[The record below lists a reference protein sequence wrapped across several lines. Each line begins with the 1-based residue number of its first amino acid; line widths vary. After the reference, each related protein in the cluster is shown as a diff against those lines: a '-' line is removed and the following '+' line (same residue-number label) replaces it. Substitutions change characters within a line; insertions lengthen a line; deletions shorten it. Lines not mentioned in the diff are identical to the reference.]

1 MINLETVN
9 WRRDRA
15 TLEYIEKKAETLR
28 EPESMKPFQLGE
40 AVTYCRSIYNPFAY
54 EIMRRS
60 GHLDKFRE
68 AWNEQQRNDIFNR
81 SCRYHGF
88 MLG

>member
-1 MINLETVN
+1 MIILEKVN
-9 WRRDRA
+9 WRKDRA
-15 TLEYIEKKAETLR
+15 TQEYVEKKAKELK
-28 EPESMKPFQLGE
+28 EPEKMKPFELGE

-60 GHLDKFRE
+60 NHLDKFYD
-68 AWNEQQRNDIFNR
+68 AWNEQQRNEIFNR